1 MSAFYLTLQR
11 SLAEIPGSINIRGL
25 QKIKKG
31 PSFFTF
37 TSFSYSQ
44 SPHWFSHLCVP
55 AQPEDSLPRLLA
67 PVAFSTLP
75 GSSFH
80 NIMITVWEKCLLG
93 IGKQSCGWKMFPHNY
108 AVWQCR
114 MPLIL
119 HYVSFGQL
127 KTGRKKCSLLP
138 AASELW
144 LESARCGEYHS
155 CILQSMTWLP
165 QS

>member
-1 MSAFYLTLQR
+1 MCGGGVQRKTSWSLMSVFYLTLQR

-31 PSFFTF
+31 PSFFFTF

-80 NIMITVWEKCLLG
+80 NIMITVWESASWGSGSKAAVEKCSHTIMLYDSAGCPWSFTMCLLVNWRQE
-93 IGKQSCGWKMFPHNY
+93 GK
-108 AVWQCR
+108 
-114 MPLIL
+114 
-119 HYVSFGQL
+119 
-127 KTGRKKCSLLP
+127 
-138 AASELW
+138 
-144 LESARCGEYHS
+144 SARCY
-155 CILQSMTWLP
+155 LQL
-165 QS
+165 

>member
-1 MSAFYLTLQR
+1 MSVFYLTLQR

-25 QKIKKG
+25 QKIKKRAFFFYFHFFFVFPI
-31 PSFFTF
+31 PSLVL
-37 TSFSYSQ
+37 
-44 SPHWFSHLCVP
+44 HLCVP
-55 AQPEDSLPRLLA
+55 AHPEDSLPRLLA

-93 IGKQSCGWKMFPHNY
+93 IGKQSCGWKMFPHSY

-127 KTGRKKCSLLP
+127 NTGRKKCLLLP

-144 LESARCGEYHS
+144 LEAARCGKYHS